1 MYVYDYKVNTTTINL
16 CTTLTPP
23 RKHIG
28 QCSEEQT
35 PRKVAFVMVLYCRM
49 SEPACYL
56 GSPSLK
62 ILGMRLRREEMVYG
76 PPSRTVATMKLS
88 RSKKKTGINCDV
100 PSLVLLYH
108 NNHRGSSIPGYP
120 VDRKS
125 T

>member
-1 MYVYDYKVNTTTINL
+1 
-16 CTTLTPP
+16 
-23 RKHIG
+23 
-28 QCSEEQT
+28 
-35 PRKVAFVMVLYCRM
+35 
-49 SEPACYL
+49 
-56 GSPSLK
+56 
-62 ILGMRLRREEMVYG
+62 MRLRREEMVYG